1 MIISVMKQMPE
12 IFFFFFFFFIFIS
25 QATYNIKIDSDK
37 NIVVCCF
44 DNIKEHFS
52 FYWNLSNDLKNQAVF
67 SKKIKLLEKIA
78 SHYYYY
84 DFDLK
89 I

>member
-12 IFFFFFFFFIFIS
+12 IFFFFLVLFIS

-37 NIVVCCF
+37 NIVVRCF

-52 FYWNLSNDLKNQAVF
+52 FYWNLSNDLKNRAVF

>member
-12 IFFFFFFFFIFIS
+12 IFFFFFVLFLS

-37 NIVVCCF
+37 NIVVRCF
-44 DNIKEHFS
+44 GNIKEHFS
-52 FYWNLSNDLKNQAVF
+52 FYWNLSNDLKNRAVF